1 MKIFI
6 PHQSIAEVLCTL
18 TQQLSVMCSS
28 VRLAVKTLTRAV
40 CEFGF
45 EVDDQGA
52 CMRAGGAANTI
63 TSKCVA
69 GYWLCK
75 QN

>member
-1 MKIFI
+1 MHSNPTAAPECNVQFCEACRDD
-6 PHQSIAEVLCTL
+6 SNTC
-18 TQQLSVMCSS
+18 
-28 VRLAVKTLTRAV
+28 AV
-40 CEFGF
+40 CEDGF
-45 EVDDQGA
+45 EVGDQAA